1 MATTTEVIVGV
12 PQGAAG
18 TPSIDWAAVVGG
30 AFVAAAL
37 SFVLFSFGS
46 AAGVASVSPW
56 SYNNPSAKTLSILAV
71 AWVLVSMIGSFIVGG
86 YVAGRMRKP
95 GYETTIGERQIRD
108 GMHGVIVWGLGM
120 VIGAIIATMVVASAA
135 RTATNVAATVAA
147 TAAATVGATAAGT
160 AATVAA
166 NTPADQVRGWV
177 DTMMRAAPQA
187 GQAGNDDEQRA
198 EIGRILSR
206 SWTTGDVSQ
215 DDRNYIAQVIATR
228 AGVPEDEAKKRVDTA
243 VQQVKQAVASTKDA
257 ADKARKAAAIL
268 AFLLGAA
275 SIVAGGAAY
284 WAATAGGEQRDE
296 AFRVT
301 A

>member
-1 MATTTEVIVGV
+1 MATTEVIVGV

-18 TPSIDWAAVVGG
+18 TPSVDWAAVVGG

-56 SYNNPSAKTLSILAV
+56 SYNNPSAKTLSVIAV

-95 GYETTIGERQIRD
+95 GYETTVGERQIRD

-135 RTATNVAATVAA
+135 RTATSVAA

-177 DTMMRAAPQA
+177 DTMMRAAPQS
-187 GQAGNDDEQRA
+187 GQPGNADEQRA

-215 DDRNYIAQVIATR
+215 DDRNYIAQVIAAR
-228 AGVPEDEAKKRVDTA
+228 SGVPEDEAKKRVDTA
-243 VQQVKQAVASTKDA
+243 VQQVKQAVTATKDA

>member
-1 MATTTEVIVGV
+1 
-12 PQGAAG
+12 
-18 TPSIDWAAVVGG
+18 
-30 AFVAAAL
+30 
-37 SFVLFSFGS
+37 VLFSFGS

-135 RTATNVAATVAA
+135 RTATNVAAT
-147 TAAATVGATAAGT
+147 AAATVGAAAAGT

>member
-1 MATTTEVIVGV
+1 MATTTEVIVGM
-12 PQGAAG
+12 PQGGVAN
-18 TPSIDWAAVVGG
+18 TPSVDWAAVVGG

-37 SFVLFSFGS
+37 SFVLYSFGS

-56 SYNNPSAKTLSILAV
+56 SYNNPSAKTLGIIAV
-71 AWVLVSMIGSFIVGG
+71 VYVLLSMIGSFIVGG
-86 YVAGRMRKP
+86 YIAGRMRKP
-95 GYETTIGERQIRD
+95 SYETTVGERQIRD
-108 GMHGVIVWGLGM
+108 GVHGLLVWGLGM
-120 VIGAIIATMVVASAA
+120 VIGAVIAAMAASAAVSGAANVVASAA
-135 RTATNVAATVAA
+135 GT
-147 TAAATVGATAAGT
+147 AGT
-160 AATVAA
+160 AATGAAATAAA

-177 DTMMRAAPQA
+177 DTMMRSAPQT
-187 GQAGNDDEQRA
+187 GQAGNADEQRA

-215 DDRNYIAQVIATR
+215 DDRNYIAQVIAAR
-228 AGVPEDEAKKRVDTA
+228 SGVPEDEAKKRVDTA
-243 VQQVKQAVASTKDA
+243 VQQVKQAVTATKDA